1 MAKLKLYGSIY
12 LLLMV
17 LAGGIYFYFS
27 HHRQDTVEILQDG
40 KVLKTVDLSEVA
52 EPYRFKVEYQGHYNT
67 VLVQRNEI
75 SIADA
80 DCPDKL
86 CVQMGAL
93 KHGAPPLVCLPNHL
107 VIQYA
112 GNSGVDA
119 EAK

>member
-1 MAKLKLYGSIY
+1 MAKLKLYSGIY

-17 LAGGIYFYFS
+17 LAAGIYFYFAQ
-27 HHRQDTVEILQDG
+27 HGQDTVEIMQDG
-40 KVLKTVDLSEVA
+40 EVLQTIDLSKVN
-52 EPYRFKVEYQGHYNT
+52 EPYQFKVEYQGHYNIM
-67 VLVQRNEI
+67 LVAHNEI
-75 SIADA
+75 SIVDA

-86 CVQMGAL
+86 CVQMGVL
-93 KHGAPPLVCLPNHL
+93 KHDAPPIVCLPNHL